1 MNYRKRYV
9 LFCSLREHVHAKS
22 LKLCPAFC
30 DPMDCSLSTGFP
42 GKNTGVGCYSLLQR
56 IFLIQGLNP
65 VSLMSPALAGTFLTT
80 STTWEAPNS
89 GGITVQNYL

>member
-1 MNYRKRYV
+1 M
-9 LFCSLREHVHAKS
+9 HAKS
-22 LKLCPAFC
+22 LTLCPAFC

-65 VSLMSPALAGTFLTT
+65 VSLMSPAFASSFFTIRASLKVNH
-80 STTWEAPNS
+80 SVES
-89 GGITVQNYL
+89 SSS